1 MAEELLSPAPHNSAG
16 SQQLA
21 HTGENENHALYGEL
35 VHGLYL
41 PPAPPLAAFA
51 RAGGRQQTGIC
62 WTINSFRSLLQSPQL
77 PTLT

>member
-35 VHGLYL
+35 VHL
-41 PPAPPLAAFA
+41 P
-51 RAGGRQQTGIC
+51 
-62 WTINSFRSLLQSPQL
+62 LLWLLL
-77 PTLT
+77 PELVDVSKLEYVGP